1 MQTLGVVPRLFP
13 DIVAG
18 RKTSTIRWREGP
30 IVPGLLRYVC
40 DDDPALMAI
49 VRVTRV
55 TAIPLRAAAAW
66 LGRQDDWPDAVM
78 LEGMREHY
86 PAITLDDIVDVVE
99 HLTPEETDT
108 GRHDPADTTEP
119 LR

>member
-13 DIVAG
+13 DIVSG

-30 IVPGLLRYVC
+30 VVTGLLRYVC
-40 DDDPALMAI
+40 DGNPNLTAV

-55 TAIPLRAAAAW
+55 TTMPLREAARY
-66 LGRQDDWPDAVM
+66 LGREALWPDTVM

-86 PAITLDDIVDVVE
+86 PEISLDDPVEIIE
-99 HLTPEETDT
+99 HLTPDQTAELLSDSN
-108 GRHDPADTTEP
+108 A
-119 LR
+119 